1 MNQASWEGH
10 MARLNVIITVLMLM
24 PILTGAVPPPREPR
38 WSPGAAP
45 AEPSYVQRV
54 APAIVALRVRADEA
68 ALSSARLGSHRF
80 GSGIIFDARGYV
92 VTVSYVLMD
101 ALHIEARLRD
111 GRTVPA
117 RPAGLDL
124 ESGLGIVKLEGTG
137 PWPVASLGRSD
148 DAAVGTPTATVGVD
162 EDDELVY
169 VTGAVLGIRRFSSFW
184 EYMLDR
190 ALFLAP
196 ASPAWGGSAVVDTGG
211 AVIGIASLRL
221 GEPPHVNLAIPIE
234 MFLAAKDEL
243 IAAGRVVSRPPRPWL
258 GLYTASTDGGV
269 VVEDVAPVG
278 PAARAGFRRGD
289 HIVSVNGVAIGSQEE
304 FYAELWRG
312 RAGDVV
318 RIGVRRD
325 AALRVIAVSSVDRY
339 RLLRPPAH

>member
-1 MNQASWEGH
+1 
-10 MARLNVIITVLMLM
+10 MARLMFMIMVLILI
-24 PILTGAVPPPREPR
+24 PVLTGAVPPPRELR
-38 WSPGAAP
+38 WSPGAGP
-45 AEPSYVQRV
+45 GEPSHVQRV

-68 ALSSARLGSHRF
+68 AFSSMRLGSRRF
-80 GSGIIFDARGYV
+80 GSGIVFDARGYA
-92 VTVSYVLMD
+92 VTVSYVLVD
-101 ALHIEARLRD
+101 ALRVEARLRD

-117 RPAGLDL
+117 RPVGLDL
-124 ESGLGIVKLEGTG
+124 ESGLGIVKLEGAG
-137 PWPVASLGRSD
+137 PWPVASLGRSE

-169 VTGAVLGIRRFSSFW
+169 VTGAVRGIRRFSAFW

-258 GLYTASTDGGV
+258 GLYTASTDAGV
-269 VVEDVAPVG
+269 VVEDVASVG
-278 PAARAGFRRGD
+278 PAAGAGFRRGD
-289 HIVSVNGVAIGSQEE
+289 RIVSVNGVAIGSQEE

-318 RIGVRRD
+318 RLGVRRD
-325 AALRVIAVSSVDRY
+325 AAFHVIAVSSVDRY
-339 RLLRPPAH
+339 RLLRPPAPGDNFW